1 MNALDYILD
10 GLEAALE
17 LERELGVRVVECDR
31 SLLTPA
37 SRLPSNVSRLS
48 GEGLET
54 RDVRRETRG
63 GLETRDVRR
72 ETRVGLETRDARP
85 AANNRTIEQSNGRT
99 IPDLAFLH
107 DRPLSPAGI
116 EMMAKIIGA
125 MKRTAE
131 NSPIVVEPPM
141 PRAKVL
147 VVLGGRA
154 LRKYFPE
161 QKAEP
166 GQWFRTPGGRDVLVT
181 YSPEYIL
188 RFDTVTPAVQKLK
201 QDMWRSLKAVVQ
213 RLKS

>member
-54 RDVRRETRG
+54 RDVRRETR
-63 GLETRDVRR
+63 
-72 ETRVGLETRDARP
+72 VGLETRDERP

-116 EMMAKIIGA
+116 EMMAKIIEA

>member
-54 RDVRRETRG
+54 RDVRRETR
-63 GLETRDVRR
+63 
-72 ETRVGLETRDARP
+72 VGLETRDERP

-188 RFDTVTPAVQKLK
+188 RFSTVTPAVQKLK

>member
-54 RDVRRETRG
+54 RDVRRETR
-63 GLETRDVRR
+63 
-72 ETRVGLETRDARP
+72 VGLETRDARP

-107 DRPLSPAGI
+107 DRPLSPADI

-154 LRKYFPE
+154 LKKYFPE

-188 RFDTVTPAVQKLK
+188 RFGAVTPAVQKLK

>member
-54 RDVRRETRG
+54 RDVRRETR
-63 GLETRDVRR
+63 
-72 ETRVGLETRDARP
+72 VGLETRDERP

-147 VVLGGRA
+147 VVLGARA
-154 LRKYFPE
+154 LKKYFPE

-188 RFDTVTPAVQKLK
+188 RFGAVTPAVQKLK

>member
-54 RDVRRETRG
+54 RDVRRETRA
-63 GLETRDVRR
+63 
-72 ETRVGLETRDARP
+72 GLETRDARP

-154 LRKYFPE
+154 LKKYFPE

>member
-31 SLLTPA
+31 SLWTPA

-48 GEGLET
+48 REGLET
-54 RDVRRETRG
+54 RDVRRETRA
-63 GLETRDVRR
+63 
-72 ETRVGLETRDARP
+72 GLETRDARP

-154 LRKYFPE
+154 LKKYFPE

-166 GQWFRTPGGRDVLVT
+166 EQWFRTPGGRDVLVT

-188 RFDTVTPAVQKLK
+188 RFGAVTPAVQKLK

>member
-54 RDVRRETRG
+54 RDVRRETR
-63 GLETRDVRR
+63 
-72 ETRVGLETRDARP
+72 VGLETRDERP

-147 VVLGGRA
+147 VVLGARA

-188 RFDTVTPAVQKLK
+188 RFKTVTPAVKK
-201 QDMWRSLKAVVQ
+201 IKMDMWTAI
-213 RLKS
+213 KSVLRKI

>member
-54 RDVRRETRG
+54 RDVRRETRA
-63 GLETRDVRR
+63 GLETRD
-72 ETRVGLETRDARP
+72 ERP

-154 LRKYFPE
+154 LKKYFPE

-188 RFDTVTPAVQKLK
+188 RFGTVTPAVQKLK

>member
-37 SRLPSNVSRLS
+37 SRLPSNVLRLS
-48 GEGLET
+48 GE
-54 RDVRRETRG
+54 

-72 ETRVGLETRDARP
+72 ETRVGLETRDERP

-147 VVLGGRA
+147 VVLGARA
-154 LRKYFPE
+154 LKKYFPE

-188 RFDTVTPAVQKLK
+188 RFGTVTPAVQKLK

>member
-54 RDVRRETRG
+54 RDVRRETRI
-63 GLETRDVRR
+63 
-72 ETRVGLETRDARP
+72 GLETRDARP

-154 LRKYFPE
+154 LKKYFPE

>member
-54 RDVRRETRG
+54 RDVRRETR
-63 GLETRDVRR
+63 
-72 ETRVGLETRDARP
+72 VGLETRDERP

-147 VVLGGRA
+147 VVLGARA

-188 RFDTVTPAVQKLK
+188 RFGAVTPAVQKLK

>member
-54 RDVRRETRG
+54 RDVRRETRA
-63 GLETRDVRR
+63 GLETRD
-72 ETRVGLETRDARP
+72 ERP
-85 AANNRTIEQSNGRT
+85 AANNRTIEQSNDRT

-147 VVLGGRA
+147 VVLGARA

>member
-54 RDVRRETRG
+54 RDVRRETR
-63 GLETRDVRR
+63 
-72 ETRVGLETRDARP
+72 VGLETRDERP

-99 IPDLAFLH
+99 VPDLAFLH

-131 NSPIVVEPPM
+131 NSPIVVKPPM

>member
-54 RDVRRETRG
+54 RDVRRETR
-63 GLETRDVRR
+63 
-72 ETRVGLETRDARP
+72 VGLETRDERP

-147 VVLGGRA
+147 VVLGARA
-154 LRKYFPE
+154 LKKYFPE

-213 RLKS
+213 RLKR

>member
-54 RDVRRETRG
+54 RDVRRETRA
-63 GLETRDVRR
+63 GLETRD
-72 ETRVGLETRDARP
+72 ERP

-147 VVLGGRA
+147 VVLGARA
-154 LRKYFPE
+154 LKKYFPE

-188 RFDTVTPAVQKLK
+188 RFGTVTPAVQKLK

>member
-17 LERELGVRVVECDR
+17 LERELGARVVECDR
-31 SLLTPA
+31 SLLAPA
-37 SRLPSNVSRLS
+37 PVSRIPPKVLRIPPKVS
-48 GEGLET
+48 
-54 RDVRRETRG
+54 
-63 GLETRDVRR
+63 
-72 ETRVGLETRDARP
+72 RP
-85 AANNRTIEQSNGRT
+85 AAG
-99 IPDLAFLH
+99 DLVFLH

-154 LRKYFPE
+154 LKKYFPE

-166 GQWFRTPGGRDVLVT
+166 GQWFKTPGGRDVLVT

-188 RFDTVTPAVQKLK
+188 RFGTVTPAVQKLK

>member
-54 RDVRRETRG
+54 RDVRRETR
-63 GLETRDVRR
+63 
-72 ETRVGLETRDARP
+72 VGLETRDARP

-116 EMMAKIIGA
+116 EMMAKIIEA

-147 VVLGGRA
+147 VVLGARA

>member
-54 RDVRRETRG
+54 RDVRRETRA
-63 GLETRDVRR
+63 
-72 ETRVGLETRDARP
+72 GLETRDARP

-116 EMMAKIIGA
+116 EMMAKIIEA

-131 NSPIVVEPPM
+131 NSPIVVKPPM

>member
-48 GEGLET
+48 GE
-54 RDVRRETRG
+54 

-147 VVLGGRA
+147 VVLGARA
-154 LRKYFPE
+154 LKKYFPE

-188 RFDTVTPAVQKLK
+188 RFGTVTPAVQKLK

>member
-54 RDVRRETRG
+54 RDVRRETR
-63 GLETRDVRR
+63 
-72 ETRVGLETRDARP
+72 VGLETRDERP

-154 LRKYFPE
+154 LKKYFPE

>member
-54 RDVRRETRG
+54 RDVRRETRA
-63 GLETRDVRR
+63 
-72 ETRVGLETRDARP
+72 GLETRDARP

-116 EMMAKIIGA
+116 EMMAKIIEA

-147 VVLGGRA
+147 VVLGARA

>member
-54 RDVRRETRG
+54 RDVRRETRA
-63 GLETRDVRR
+63 
-72 ETRVGLETRDARP
+72 GLETRDARP
-85 AANNRTIEQSNGRT
+85 AANNRTIDQSNVRT

-188 RFDTVTPAVQKLK
+188 RFGTVTPAVQKLK

>member
-54 RDVRRETRG
+54 RDVRRETRA
-63 GLETRDVRR
+63 GLEPRD
-72 ETRVGLETRDARP
+72 ERP
-85 AANNRTIEQSNGRT
+85 AANNRTIEQSNDRT

-154 LRKYFPE
+154 LKKYFPE

-188 RFDTVTPAVQKLK
+188 RFGTVTPAVQKLK

-213 RLKS
+213 RLNS

>member
-54 RDVRRETRG
+54 RDVRRETR
-63 GLETRDVRR
+63 
-72 ETRVGLETRDARP
+72 VGLETRDERP

-131 NSPIVVEPPM
+131 NSPIVVKPPM

-147 VVLGGRA
+147 VVLGARA

>member
-54 RDVRRETRG
+54 RDVRRETR
-63 GLETRDVRR
+63 
-72 ETRVGLETRDARP
+72 VGLETRDERP
-85 AANNRTIEQSNGRT
+85 AANNRTIEQSNGRI

-147 VVLGGRA
+147 VVLGARA
-154 LRKYFPE
+154 LKKYFPE

>member
-54 RDVRRETRG
+54 RDVRRETR
-63 GLETRDVRR
+63 
-72 ETRVGLETRDARP
+72 VGLETRDERP

-154 LRKYFPE
+154 LKKYFPE

-213 RLKS
+213 RLKR

>member
-17 LERELGVRVVECDR
+17 LERELGVKVVECDR
-31 SLLTPA
+31 SLLSA
-37 SRLPSNVSRLS
+37 SATRLPPNVSRPT
-48 GEGLET
+48 GVGLET
-54 RDVRRETRG
+54 RDVRRETQ
-63 GLETRDVRR
+63 
-72 ETRVGLETRDARP
+72 VGLETRDERP
-85 AANNRTIEQSNGRT
+85 AANNRT

-154 LRKYFPE
+154 LKKYFPE

-166 GQWFRTPGGRDVLVT
+166 GQWFKTPGGRDVLVT

-188 RFDTVTPAVQKLK
+188 RFGTVTPAVQKLK

>member
-54 RDVRRETRG
+54 RDVRRETR
-63 GLETRDVRR
+63 
-72 ETRVGLETRDARP
+72 VGLETRDERP
-85 AANNRTIEQSNGRT
+85 AANNRTIEQSNVRT

>member
-54 RDVRRETRG
+54 RDVRRETRA
-63 GLETRDVRR
+63 
-72 ETRVGLETRDARP
+72 GLETRDARP

-147 VVLGGRA
+147 VVLGARA

>member
-54 RDVRRETRG
+54 RDVRRETR
-63 GLETRDVRR
+63 
-72 ETRVGLETRDARP
+72 VGLETRDERP
-85 AANNRTIEQSNGRT
+85 AANNRTIEQSNSRT
-99 IPDLAFLH
+99 VPDLAFLH

-147 VVLGGRA
+147 VVLGARA

>member
-54 RDVRRETRG
+54 RDVRRETRA
-63 GLETRDVRR
+63 GLETRD
-72 ETRVGLETRDARP
+72 ERP

-154 LRKYFPE
+154 LKKYFPE

>member
-31 SLLTPA
+31 SLLSVSAT
-37 SRLPSNVSRLS
+37 RLPPNVSRLS

-54 RDVRRETRG
+54 RDVRRETR
-63 GLETRDVRR
+63 
-72 ETRVGLETRDARP
+72 VGLETRDERP

-99 IPDLAFLH
+99 VPDLAFLH

-154 LRKYFPE
+154 LKKYFPE

-188 RFDTVTPAVQKLK
+188 RFGTVTPAVQKLK

>member
-54 RDVRRETRG
+54 RDVRRETR
-63 GLETRDVRR
+63 
-72 ETRVGLETRDARP
+72 VGLEMRDERP

-154 LRKYFPE
+154 LKKYFPE

>member
-54 RDVRRETRG
+54 RDVRRETR
-63 GLETRDVRR
+63 
-72 ETRVGLETRDARP
+72 VGLETRDERP

-131 NSPIVVEPPM
+131 NSPIVVKPPM

-154 LRKYFPE
+154 LKKYFPE

-188 RFDTVTPAVQKLK
+188 RFGTVTPAVQKLK